1 MIERI
6 SGDALMQK
14 VFILI
19 FVLSFL
25 AVDVAAQIANP
36 QTSPAVRPRVIDV
49 PSAMNSGQ
57 ASARPQQ
64 TPLPRPTA
72 SPQPVPTA
80 TPNPYVT
87 IVSSVAPGFPSPTPT
102 QPQPVQPVPSAPV
115 GGAPSPTPKL
125 PTVVPPVAPSYLM
138 PKAML
143 TLGQFR
149 SRVIE
154 AKRLL
159 QTRPM
164 TTAMVDDKNNLLD
177 SAVTIALFDPK
188 TNLLQTVSLSKET
201 FLTLY
206 QESPALTS
214 LGKIVRVRT
223 IRANGVNTAVVATDE
238 NGRSLVPVVVQY
250 PVERAGKFYEMA
262 YYVSAHPALTSAETA
277 LAGQLYIRSTL
288 ETALANLRSRGKFIS
303 PAVAA
308 EAEKLCI
315 VEHVDHQRFLNENR
329 AALYNEIFT
338 LFALNEGS
346 TYRYAVSSAGAGGL
360 VQMIPSTYRMVR
372 TAHPEVPLMAD
383 FVEGMRNHVNAMQAM
398 LLYMQDTYGD
408 LIANETISAAL
419 SDGTATAGEL
429 MAAGYNSNP
438 ARLPLYLRRSSA
450 NWRLLIPRE
459 TQMYLQIQSSIESTV
474 APLSPVK

>member
-1 MIERI
+1 MHKVLI
-6 SGDALMQK
+6 S
-14 VFILI
+14 F

-25 AVDVAAQIANP
+25 TLDAAAQTANP
-36 QTSPAVRPRVIDV
+36 QTSPTVRPRIIYV
-49 PSAMNSGQ
+49 PLTPPSGQ
-57 ASARPQQ
+57 ALGTPQ
-64 TPLPRPTA
+64 PTSSPHTAA
-72 SPQPVPTA
+72 SPKPAPTA

-87 IVSSVAPGFPSPTPT
+87 IVPSASPGFPTPSPSPVQRPAPPVPSVSGVPSPTPYLPVVT
-102 QPQPVQPVPSAPV
+102 PVQ
-115 GGAPSPTPKL
+115 
-125 PTVVPPVAPSYLM
+125 SYVM

-149 SRVIE
+149 SRLME

-159 QTRPM
+159 QTRPV

-177 SAVTIALFDPK
+177 SAVTIALLDPK
-188 TNLLQTVSLSKET
+188 TNSLQTVSLSKET

-206 QESPALTS
+206 QESPALSS

-238 NGRSLVPVVVQY
+238 NGQSLVPLVVQY

-262 YYVSAHPALTSAETA
+262 YYISSHPALMSSETA
-277 LAGQLYIRSTL
+277 LAGQLYVRTTL
-288 ETALANLRSRGKFIS
+288 ETALANLRARGKFIL
-303 PAVAA
+303 PVVAA

-315 VEHVDHQRFLNENR
+315 VEHVDHQRFLTENR

-372 TAHPEVPLMAD
+372 TAHPDVPLMPD

-398 LLYMQDTYGD
+398 LLYMQDTYSD
-408 LIANETISAAL
+408 LIGNETISGAL
-419 SDGTATAGEL
+419 TDGTATDGEL

-438 ARLPLYLRRSSA
+438 ARLPLYLRRGSA
-450 NWRLLIPRE
+450 NWRVLIPRE

-474 APLSPVK
+474 APLPPVK

>member
-1 MIERI
+1 
-6 SGDALMQK
+6 MQK
-14 VFILI
+14 VLILI

-25 AVDVAAQIANP
+25 TINVAAQVANP
-36 QTSPAVRPRVIDV
+36 QTTPTVRPRVIYV
-49 PSAMNSGQ
+49 PSAISAGQTSG
-57 ASARPQQ
+57 
-64 TPLPRPTA
+64 T
-72 SPQPVPTA
+72 PQPAPTA

-87 IVSSVAPGFPSPTPT
+87 IVPSASPGFPTPSPNPIVR
-102 QPQPVQPVPSAPV
+102 PAQPVPSAVTTP
-115 GGAPSPTPKL
+115 GTLLPSLPSAP
-125 PTVVPPVAPSYLM
+125 PPAPSYPM

-149 SRVIE
+149 NRLME

-159 QTRPM
+159 QTRPV

-177 SAVTIALFDPK
+177 SAVTIALLDPK
-188 TNLLQTVSLSKET
+188 TNSLQTVSLSKET

-223 IRANGVNTAVVATDE
+223 IRANGVNTAVVVTDE
-238 NGRSLVPVVVQY
+238 NSQSLVPLVVQY

-262 YYVSAHPALTSAETA
+262 YYVSAHPALTSSETA
-277 LAGQLYIRSTL
+277 LAGQLYIRTTL
-288 ETALANLRSRGKFIS
+288 ETALTNLRQRGKFIL

-315 VEHVDHQRFLNENR
+315 VEHVDHQRFLTENR

-338 LFALNEGS
+338 LFALNEGN
-346 TYRYAVSSAGAGGL
+346 TYRYAVSTAGAGGL

-372 TAHPEVPLMAD
+372 SAHPDVPLMPD

-408 LIANETISAAL
+408 LIANETISGAL
-419 SDGTATAGEL
+419 SDGTATDGEL

-450 NWRLLIPRE
+450 NWRTLIPRE

-474 APLSPVK
+474 APLSPIK